1 MPQRACTLKVN
12 YSLKVHDAKPK
23 LFGISDFNFYK
34 NANKYSGTIIQGNQW
49 LMKSH
54 FMNV

>member
-1 MPQRACTLKVN
+1 MPQCAHTFKVN
-12 YSLKVHDAKPK
+12 CSLKVHNAKPK
-23 LFGISDFNFYK
+23 LFGISD
-34 NANKYSGTIIQGNQW
+34 ANKYSGTIIQGNQW